1 MQLIVSAR
9 WAGRPPREAAQCHL
23 ILFLPVILLFAC
35 SCPPLAGMT
44 AEGDNRVLF
53 QKVAKE
59 LTAST
64 HTPAVR
70 ARLAAAAS
78 APAVTAASVSSLE
91 VVQALFVVREG
102 RLLAQLLAAMSSA
115 KGGAQVFEVWMRQQS
130 DAVQHTA
137 TAYAEREVLQACVR
151 ALAAPGLSALARA
164 VLEPVLRLYAVHR
177 LEQVSGAGLQLR
189 AATAMFVRRL
199 IAACVAACV
208 SMLLR
213 NCLPAG
219 GDSLLVPVPCLS
231 ACTFVE
237 SKLLNSLAIYSCAL
251 HCCLTHSLSH
261 VPWFCRTWLGSSQR
275 GWCRWRRAKRWVTR
289 HARCAPSWRRSAACW
304 STHLAFPSTWWRR
317 QSRAT
322 GLGTTRQTTRESC
335 WASTGDVCLWERLV
349 DSCLPMKH

>member
-1 MQLIVSAR
+1 
-9 WAGRPPREAAQCHL
+9 
-23 ILFLPVILLFAC
+23 
-35 SCPPLAGMT
+35 MT

-78 APAVTAASVSSLE
+78 NPAVTAASVSSLE

-151 ALAAPGLSALARA
+151 ALAAPGLSAPARA

-177 LEQVSGAGLQLR
+177 LEQVGGAGLQPR
-189 AATAMFVRRL
+189 AATAMFAGRL

-213 NCLPAG
+213 GCLPAG
-219 GDSLLVPVPCLS
+219 GDGLLVPVPCLS

-237 SKLLNSLAIYSCAL
+237 SKVAELTRHLQLRTALLPNSLSTTCAVVL
-251 HCCLTHSLSH
+251 QDLAWFLTEGL
-261 VPWFCRTWLGSSQR
+261 VPLAAGKAVGDAARALCAQLAPQCRL
-275 GWCRWRRAKRWVTR
+275 
-289 HARCAPSWRRSAACW
+289 
-304 STHLAFPSTWWRR
+304 
-317 QSRAT
+317 
-322 GLGTTRQTTRESC
+322 
-335 WASTGDVCLWERLV
+335 LV
-349 DSCLPMKH
+349 DSFGIPEHLVAAPIAGDWARYNETDNQGELLGEHW